1 MLLKME
7 DGGSMFSHKANATQ
21 KQQYFSNCKLHLPL
35 LECSTNAFFVVI
47 AYEMEVIISNADKI
61 LLPSFFE
68 SLQDAVSMW
77 R

>member
-7 DGGSMFSHKANATQ
+7 DGGSKFSYKAKATQ
-21 KQQYFSNCKLHLPL
+21 KQQNFSNCKLHLPL

-47 AYEMEVIISNADKI
+47 AYEMEDIISNVTKN